1 MASAEQKLLL
11 DNCNQRKSCDR
22 GEEVQLHVQG
32 LKMLLGLGASN
43 CGGLNYGKNWA
54 RFEKNLPI
62 FYNLQL
68 LVLL

>member
-22 GEEVQLHVQG
+22 GEEVQRHVQG
-32 LKMLLGLGASN
+32 LLGLGASN

-54 RFEKNLPI
+54 RFEKNLPF